1 MKMLTYHHIVKKEH
15 GGRTTV
21 ENGALLS
28 AENHAWFNKQ
38 TKEEQDRM
46 NKIFQE
52 YKKCKVV
59 FVDHVDV
66 DFKIRIQEFSIKP
79 DKGLMKTEFN
89 RSEVKRETKKAIED
103 YYERNEER

>member
-66 DFKIRIQEFSIKP
+66 DFKIKMQEFSIKP
-79 DKGLMKTEFN
+79 DKGLMKIEFE
-89 RSEVKRETKKAIED
+89 RAKVKRETQKAIDD
-103 YYERNEER
+103 YYEREE